1 MKTLS
6 VLFTIVLFA
15 AANSLAA
22 HLRHVHA
29 LPVRTTTG
37 HLNVHRTKNNQ

>member
-6 VLFTIVLFA
+6 VLFTIVLFV

-22 HLRHVHA
+22 HLRHARA
-29 LPVRTTTG
+29 LPVRTTTAR
-37 HLNVHRTKNNQ
+37 LNVHRTENNQ